1 MPGSGRSAWETRF
14 DWILAVLMTAAYA
27 MAVFQSALSSRTGVT
42 PLVAAVATGGY
53 VLVLQTVP
61 RRWRNTGV
69 PGEILAIAGVVVS
82 LLAVYL
88 TDGANAGY
96 TLMVSVP
103 IFFAAAFMGFRI
115 GIEVALMASFGY
127 LAIVLIKGLT
137 FLDSF
142 QGVAFFLLVGL
153 AFSQARRMLVIQR
166 QESEAASQLAAARVA
181 RLEEAHTLLVE
192 LAHVA
197 GTSEL
202 SPATVGE
209 VALFDLAARLPIIG
223 GEVAMTP
230 DLGTVSAWGHPTDN
244 GIGPTEYPLVSG
256 ERTVGS
262 VRLWPSNGADLTEH
276 AAEIDDT
283 LAGVA
288 LAFDNIH
295 LLGMVARRSV
305 QDERNRVARQL
316 HDDIGP
322 ALASLGLVVDMLVQ
336 TRSDPTLTPQLRR
349 MRNEI
354 TSLVERVRGTVA
366 ALRRAD
372 TTSVMDHVH
381 RIVTELGDDAP
392 RILVSIDERRA
403 ADGATAAEVG
413 SVLVEAV
420 RNAAR
425 HAGARQIRIE
435 GEVDGD
441 RGRLMV
447 SDDGLGFD
455 PHLAYAGHFGLIGM
469 QERAAAIGGDLTVS
483 SRPGAGT
490 RVTVTWGSTV
500 TTPK

>member
-1 MPGSGRSAWETRF
+1 
-14 DWILAVLMTAAYA
+14 MTAAYA
-27 MAVFQSALSSRTGVT
+27 MAVFQSALSSRTGVAH
-42 PLVAAVATGGY
+42 LVAAVATGGY

-88 TDGANAGY
+88 TNGTNAGY

-115 GIEVALMASFGY
+115 GIEVALMASSGY
-127 LAIVLIKGLT
+127 LAIALVKGLT

-153 AFSQARRMLVIQR
+153 AFSQARRLLVIQR
-166 QESEAASQLAAARVA
+166 QESDAALAASRLDAARVA

-223 GEVAMTP
+223 GEVTMTP
-230 DLGTVSAWGHPTDN
+230 DHATVSSWGHRTDN
-244 GIGPTEYPLVSG
+244 GTGPTEYPLVSG

-262 VRLWPSNGADLTEH
+262 VRLWPSNGADLADH
-276 AAEIDDT
+276 ATEIDGT

-322 ALASLGLVVDMLVQ
+322 ALASLGLLVDMLVQ
-336 TRSDPTLTPQLRR
+336 TRSDPALTPQLRR
-349 MRNEI
+349 MRNDI
-354 TSLVERVRGTVA
+354 TSLVERVRGAVA

-372 TTSVMDHVH
+372 TTTVMDHVH

-392 RILVSIDERRA
+392 RVLVSIDERHA

-425 HAGARQIRIE
+425 HSGARQIRIE

-441 RGRLMV
+441 RGRLVV